1 MGSSNPAGLGGDV
14 PGPADAGTGG
24 VRHTFLVPIQ
34 RWRCPAAL
42 QVKSVVVAA
51 AGVAVAGVFF
61 PLWFGVPVMVVVGA
75 WGLGM
80 AVRPAEVVVDP
91 DSGVLVLR
99 VGLLARRVRLASVTA
114 VQADGAKV
122 SVARS
127 DGGEISLYAWGK
139 SKLDRWLR
147 IPVVAG
153 QVAHAIS
160 RAAATAQEAGAGSPP
175 ARMTRPERGPLRSR
189 QPLAVA
195 LLGATGLL
203 AVVAAFLVRVS
214 WPNPVMTA
222 LGAVLAIALGVSG
235 LFYALFALWLLVTGR
250 TKRDG
255 VRPAGQPPRLSA

>member
-1 MGSSNPAGLGGDV
+1 VPAPAG
-14 PGPADAGTGG
+14 AGTGG

-91 DSGVLVLR
+91 DSGILVLR

-127 DGGEISLYAWGK
+127 DGGEISVYAWGK

-147 IPVVAG
+147 IPVVAD
-153 QVAHAIS
+153 QVAHAIWQ
-160 RAAATAQEAGAGSPP
+160 AAAAAQEAGTGSPP

-250 TKRDG
+250 TKRDS
-255 VRPAGQPPRLSA
+255 VRPAGQPPRFPA